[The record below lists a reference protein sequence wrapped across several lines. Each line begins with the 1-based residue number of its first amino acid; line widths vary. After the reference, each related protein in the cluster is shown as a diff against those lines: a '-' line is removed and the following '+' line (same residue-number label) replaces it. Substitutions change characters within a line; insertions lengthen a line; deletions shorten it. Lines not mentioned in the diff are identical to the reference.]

1 MPTEWREEEG
11 WHDNIVALG
20 SDLLD
25 NHIGPAILTD
35 MVLGVPVDT
44 GDLRASLDKGLVA
57 PDLLRVG
64 SKDVDY
70 AAAVEEGHRIVYKD
84 RTTGEIVDTGRIQP
98 PQPFMKPA
106 LYKKRGL

>member
-1 MPTEWREEEG
+1 MPTEWQEEEG

-25 NHIGPAILTD
+25 NRIGPLILAD
-35 MVLGVPVDT
+35 MVTGVPVDT

-64 SKDVDY
+64 SKDVHY

-84 RTTGEIVDTGRIQP
+84 RSTGEIVDTGRIQP
-98 PQPFMKPA
+98 AQPYMKPA
-106 LYKKRGL
+106 LFRQRGL